1 MVGAPGFEPGTS
13 SPPDWH
19 ANQAAP
25 RPVADSLARP
35 RCHGRRLRHHV
46 GGERRGRS
54 PAPGLTEPGG
64 EEERD
69 LRAAAWFDEARAD
82 STTFDDEERRDLLDA
97 EPFENEDV
105 VERNDG
111 YLIVA
116 RHLD

>member
-1 MVGAPGFEPGTS
+1 MAQPGAG
-13 SPPDWH
+13 
-19 ANQAAP
+19 ANG
-25 RPVADSLARP
+25 AR
-35 RCHGRRLRHHV
+35 
-46 GGERRGRS
+46 
-54 PAPGLTEPGG
+54 G

-69 LRAAAWFDEARAD
+69 LRAAAWLDEARAD